1 MGTADLKLISLC
13 MERQPCLTISVD
25 EKLLK
30 VMKLRLLL
38 YKAHIMSVYQ
48 F

>member
-13 MERQPCLTISVD
+13 MERQPYLTISVD

-38 YKAHIMSVYQ
+38 YKAHMMSVYQ